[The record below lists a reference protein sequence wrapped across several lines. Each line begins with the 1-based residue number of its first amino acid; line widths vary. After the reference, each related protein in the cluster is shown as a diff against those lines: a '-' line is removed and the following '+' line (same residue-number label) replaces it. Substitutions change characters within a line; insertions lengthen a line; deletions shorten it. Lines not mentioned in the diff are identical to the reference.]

1 MRCKI
6 PSRDLA
12 LKLND
17 TICRYKGE
25 PVWVKVVD
33 GGLYLY
39 HIEEINTTG
48 RYFTTIKSTDPAF
61 DVASVPLGY
70 LQGEGTNKH
79 KVYYLSRVPIRKV
92 KQGLPLNAIR
102 SNQMGEDDQGGALG
116 RLLKGNG
123 GGSILTK
130 SFVRMVRNE
139 YPRLPDSMK
148 MLRGLHAKDPSQ
160 VYQVAIRR
168 DIAIEINQM
177 GIINVHYKRNFVG
190 WIQPDKN
197 IVHIPKSDL
206 SWVISKYLSDH
217 LDWVVD

>member
-17 TICRYKGE
+17 TICRYKKE
-25 PVWVKVVD
+25 PVWVRVSD
-33 GGLYLY
+33 GLLYLY
-39 HIEEINTTG
+39 HLDEVNTSG
-48 RYFTTIKSTDPAF
+48 RFFATIKSTDPDL

-70 LQGEGTNKH
+70 YQGEGKNNH
-79 KVYYLSRVPIRKV
+79 KVFYLTRIPLRKV

-102 SNQMGEDDQGGALG
+102 GTQVGDDGLELRGKNHSFL
-116 RLLKGNG
+116 N
-123 GGSILTK
+123 K
-130 SFVRMVRNE
+130 SFIRMIKNE
-139 YPRLPDSMK
+139 YPKLSDSMK
-148 MLRGLHAKDPSQ
+148 MLRGLHSKDSSQ
-160 VYQVAIRR
+160 IYQVALSR

-177 GIINVHYKRNFVG
+177 GIINVHYKKLFVG

-197 IVHIPKSDL
+197 TVHIPKSEL
-206 SWVISKYLSDH
+206 SWVISRYLSQ